1 MRSRLAAL
9 IVAAVATFAGPGTNR
24 ADAQV
29 ITAYGAP
36 IHDSGMIS
44 PQPSFAPYGGAMV
57 SAEART
63 FPYSYYT
70 AFPARARE
78 YVPYGPND
86 SFPFYG
92 NPYGRPFDRWTWDS
106 MSFGPNAMQRYYYPP
121 LR

>member
-1 MRSRLAAL
+1 MRSLLAAL
-9 IVAAVATFAGPGTNR
+9 IIAAAATFAGPGTNR

-36 IHDSGMIS
+36 ISDSGMS
-44 PQPSFAPYGGAMV
+44 SQPSIVPYEGATMNTEV
-57 SAEART
+57 RT

-92 NPYGRPFDRWTWDS
+92 NPYGKPYDRWTWDS
-106 MSFGPNAMQRYYYPP
+106 MSLGSNAMQRYYYPP